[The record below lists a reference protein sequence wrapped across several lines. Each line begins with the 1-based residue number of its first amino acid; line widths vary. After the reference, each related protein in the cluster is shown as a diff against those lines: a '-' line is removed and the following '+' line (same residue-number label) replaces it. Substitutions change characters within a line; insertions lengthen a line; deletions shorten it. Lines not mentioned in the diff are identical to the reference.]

1 MYSYSSDNSHQV
13 AKNSSDEKDDE
24 CIKYRAGLNCV
35 SAQTPVHSPRGGIH
49 SKSFYSS
56 DLRGSA
62 SVTDINSTI
71 PLFEL
76 Q

>member
-24 CIKYRAGLNCV
+24 CKGSIEQV
-35 SAQTPVHSPRGGIH
+35 SMVFLCAEQSPSGIH

-62 SVTDINSTI
+62 SVTDINSAI
-71 PLFEL
+71 LLFEL